1 MEFESKRVAKS
12 ICSILN
18 NSIIHG
24 KRKHAWYGETWNIK
38 YMKGVKWNDLQ
49 GKISMERKIQESKIR
64 MAISESKKKVDKFS
78 KDISREKMLQKL
90 EAKGKLVQRPERHK
104 TAVKLTRPWK
114 EKVHA
119 QADNFLAGLLTK
131 GMT

>member
-1 MEFESKRVAKS
+1 M
-12 ICSILN
+12 
-18 NSIIHG
+18 
-24 KRKHAWYGETWNIK
+24 K

-49 GKISMERKIQESKIR
+49 GKITMERKIQESKIR
-64 MAISESKKKVDKFS
+64 MAITESKKKVDKFS
-78 KDISREKMLQKL
+78 KDVSREKMLQRL
-90 EAKGKLVQRPERHK
+90 EAKGKSVQRQERQR

-119 QADNFLAGLLTK
+119 QSDNFLAGLLTK